1 MELNEVREQ
10 IDKIDPILR
19 GLLMMRLDCSYQVA
33 EAKAKAGETKIYRAD
48 REAAILE
55 RLGEGVP
62 EDRRAGYLSVVRKI
76 METSRMY
83 QYGLLFQWDES
94 VFDRI
99 KGDLDIPEDCRRVK
113 VRVIREDHPN
123 AMSQI
128 LSMIGDYGYNM
139 ERMEL
144 VREDEE
150 AKTVEFLLTIRG
162 NLNEK
167 HMKNLMFQL
176 SEECMKFELISCEN
190 C

>member
-1 MELNEVREQ
+1 MELSEVRAQ

-55 RLGEGVP
+55 KLGDGVP
-62 EDRRAGYLSVVRKI
+62 EDRLAGYLSVVRKI

-83 QYGLLFQWDES
+83 QYGLLFEWNEG
-94 VFDRI
+94 VFD
-99 KGDLDIPEDCRRVK
+99 KLLGDRTIPEDCKK
-113 VRVIREDHPN
+113 VRIRVVREDHPN
-123 AMSQI
+123 AMSTI

-144 VREDEE
+144 VEE
-150 AKTVEFLLTIRG
+150 NPGNETVTFDLTIRG

-176 SEECMKFELISCEN
+176 SEECSGFELLTME
-190 C
+190 

>member
-1 MELNEVREQ
+1 MELSEVRAQ

-33 EAKAKAGETKIYRAD
+33 EAKAKAGETNIYRAD

-55 RLGEGVP
+55 KLGDGVP
-62 EDRRAGYLSVVRKI
+62 EDRLAGYLSVVRKI

-83 QYGLLFQWDES
+83 QYGLLFDWDES
-94 VFDRI
+94 VFDKLI
-99 KGDLDIPEDCRRVK
+99 EGKEIPENCTKVK
-113 VRVIREDHPN
+113 VKVVREDHPN

-144 VREDEE
+144 IEE
-150 AKTVEFLLTIRG
+150 NEEKKTVEFDLTIRG

-176 SEECMKFELISCEN
+176 SEECFGFEILECI
-190 C
+190 